1 MQSWKHWWLG
11 SLLFWLVA
19 STPLAGRVIW
29 WENFEDSTLSR
40 ITWHGSVSLAYDP
53 PYVQDDPAGFR
64 RQNHGIVS
72 LQLTSLADDTTWVR
86 FPVCE
91 GLCPPAVVELYLN
104 LPEAG
109 TGLTGTVWDLG
120 RLRLHLLALDADHYA
135 LQIEDSTGTHLF
147 DQDSLLLVPD
157 TVVHPQN
164 WYRIQVLLTDTLDF
178 VYLNGRQVGTGFR
191 PLQATLPDSTRLCLP
206 AGGTGTLLVD
216 DYLVSAPDIGLHPS
230 LLFGLEDLPILLFK
244 TTDSYTG
251 TSGIAP
257 AELWDSLQARA
268 NRYLETDT
276 LVLLDGEVR
285 YPYPFPWPPPLWSGL
300 LYQAHIPHWIQSEGF
315 VHALLGDSAHAAK
328 VRGILRSLSNWPQL
342 EWPFYYHN
350 PTPLYME
357 TDGFHYLLA
366 LTIGYDLVYD
376 ALSDFDRMSLENV
389 LLVKGV
395 QQADLALRVGV
406 LSERPVRSNKAL
418 VGATALLLTCLMVE
432 DSAYTAGPLATARGI
447 LQDFFS
453 NPVESFGSATGDAR
467 ENSFFASYAFV
478 HLAMAAQA
486 LERRGETWLRDQML
500 PFTRYRTTL
509 ALPGWRLYPPVGDNS
524 AVIQG
529 FMEQTPELFAYLASH
544 GNDPLAQWYLS
555 KISGYTFDYGQGLW
569 GDYLIFGTFLWLDNT
584 QSAASPE
591 ALSLSRLQRFP
602 VVGLA
607 VYRSAWEDPRTLFV
621 ALKARDAGA
630 FHNHLDN
637 NTLYIALGNRWVIG
651 EDTYR
656 NRPYT
661 EGHSTL
667 QVFWNGDTLG
677 QVWRTDGGTLWDPYR
692 DSSGVLLEAEAQG
705 SYQTVSLFHRR
716 VWILPQDT
724 LVLVWD
730 RIVSP
735 PEYAARYQLR
745 YHLFGTP
752 QWHGDTLW
760 LLQDSLAARL
770 LWLSPYATAQGLET
784 RPTDTVWTITSLADS
799 TDFEG
804 VAVFDLAPAAT
815 PSLPEF
821 RQISQGTGL
830 WYQEHRLLEVN
841 PILRDSVA
849 LLETHGSRAF
859 WTFLNLRP
867 YASYLVI
874 YVGDSTAGYDS
885 LTTDGYGRAGL
896 LLQAPEDTVELILL
910 WADRPCYPTRPT
922 ASNRIY
928 GRDTGTER
936 WIFARYHR
944 VFDRWIRYGTD
955 QFLDIGDFPALTTD
969 HEPWAAYYRRRRGR
983 WELVL
988 QNLETRSA
996 LRILNEWADS
1006 LEIQREPL
1014 ALYSIGDTLWLA
1026 HWLVRPD
1033 STSFLLLYRSVGDAL
1048 AVDTLDRSPV
1058 PPPALSTPSFA
1069 ALSPG
1074 LWLLWIH
1081 PDPLRSR
1088 LHLARI
1094 RPDSTE
1100 VDSLWPLRQPGGD
1113 LGLYA
1118 EGTRLFL
1125 AWHDGDTLWYSL
1137 REGDAWRTPEAV
1149 DTALGHPVFLTS
1161 QHLLVSSTGKRPAVL
1176 LYTFNGARYAR
1187 SLTLSDEG
1195 SGFFGTGRV
1204 LRTTHDAYRTR
1215 VLWSTGNPSTCLHD
1229 TLLSL
1234 RPRNFVNGHLTG
1246 TVLWRDTVFVNG
1258 DLVIDS
1264 GAVLRLLPG
1273 TVVQVTPYFDYLQG
1287 GRDPNAVELLVQG
1300 TLVAH
1305 GTARE
1310 PVYLRGEG
1318 AAGSWLGLRIA
1329 PGGHDTLIHTRLYD
1343 AEHGIVAEP
1352 GSELFLDT
1360 VYLWNLRGWAVVAE
1374 SAFVEIYRSYLLAPR
1389 GTLLEGCAGTLQS
1402 TSLQGRPQALTVRNP
1417 SGYLLLEDNRVYIST
1432 PIGILLEST
1441 GRRVDLFG
1449 NHVQSADLG
1458 VSLVNSS
1465 PLMAHNEVQLTR
1477 VASVWAAGPSA
1488 PRLYQ
1493 NLLHSRRFTVVAT
1506 DGARPVLGAEND
1518 SHSGEN
1524 SILGDSLRV
1533 VYSPTEPVV
1542 TPLKAENNWWGT
1554 ASPAPSL
1561 FLGPVDYIPYLTAPP
1576 GPARPAGGGPL
1587 QVMLNP
1593 GIARRWLHIE
1603 ATTAPTRPLAYEIY
1617 DAAGRR
1623 VRAGTLP
1630 PGQAR
1635 WRLALGR
1642 LPAGVYFLRL
1652 YHRGRILA
1660 HRRFVKL

>member
-1 MQSWKHWWLG
+1 MRPWKRRWAAG
-11 SLLFWLVA
+11 FLLWLVVG
-19 STPLAGRVIW
+19 TPLAGRVIW

-72 LQLTSLADDTTWVR
+72 LELAPLADDTTWVR
-86 FPVCE
+86 FPTCA
-91 GLCPPAVVELYLN
+91 GFCPPAVVELYVN
-104 LPEAG
+104 LPDAG
-109 TGLTGTVWDLG
+109 TGLTGTLWDLG
-120 RLRLHLLALDADHYA
+120 RLRVYLTALDANRYA
-135 LQIEDSTGTHLF
+135 LQIEDSTGIHLF
-147 DQDSLLLVPD
+147 DQDSLILVPD

-164 WYRIQVLLTDTLDF
+164 WYRIQVLLTDSLDF
-178 VYLNGRQVGTGFR
+178 VYLNGQRVGTGFR
-191 PLQATLPDSTRLCLP
+191 PLQATLPDSTRLQLP

-216 DYLVSAPDIGLHPS
+216 DYLVSVPDIGLHPG

-244 TTDSYTG
+244 TTDFYTG

-257 AELWDSLQARA
+257 AELWDSLQAQA
-268 NRYLETDT
+268 NRYLATDT

-315 VHALLGDSAHAAK
+315 VYALLGDLAHAAK

-376 ALSDFDRMSLENV
+376 ALSDFDRMSLENA

-395 QQADLALRVGV
+395 QQADLALRVGN
-406 LSERPVRSNKAL
+406 LAERPVRSNKAL
-418 VGATALLLTCLMVE
+418 VGAAALLLTCFMVE
-432 DSAYTAGPLATARGI
+432 DSAYTAGPLSTARDI
-447 LQDFFS
+447 LYDFFS
-453 NPVESFGSATGDAR
+453 HPEESFSPVTGDAR
-467 ENSFFASYAFV
+467 ENSFYTSYAFV

-486 LERRGETWLRDQML
+486 LERRGETWLRDQMV
-500 PFTRYRTTL
+500 PFVRYRVTL
-509 ALPGWRLYPPVGDNS
+509 ALPGWHLYPPVGDNS
-524 AVIQG
+524 AVLHG
-529 FMEQTPELFAYLASH
+529 YMEQTPELFAYLASH
-544 GNDPLAQWYLS
+544 GHDPLAQWYLS
-555 KISGYTFDYGQGLW
+555 RISGYTFDFGQGLW
-569 GDYLIFGTFLWLDNT
+569 GDYLVFGTFLWLDNF
-584 QSAASPE
+584 QPVASPE
-591 ALSLSRLQRFP
+591 ASGLPLLQKFP
-602 VVGLA
+602 VAGLA
-607 VYRSAWEDPRTLFV
+607 VYRSGWQDSRTLFV
-621 ALKARDAGA
+621 ALKSRDAGA

-637 NTLYIALGNRWVIG
+637 NTLYLALGSQWVIG

-656 NRPYT
+656 HLPYT
-661 EGHSTL
+661 ERHSTL
-667 QVFWNGDTLG
+667 LVFWDGDSLG
-677 QVWRTDGGTLWDPYR
+677 QVWRNDGGTLWDPYR

-724 LVLVWD
+724 TVLVWD

-760 LLQDSLAARL
+760 LVQDSLAVRL
-770 LWLSPYATAQGLET
+770 LWLSPYATVQGLET
-784 RPTDTVWTITSLADS
+784 YPTDTVWTLTSLADS

-804 VAVFDLAPAAT
+804 VAVFNLAPAAT
-815 PSLPEF
+815 PTLPEF
-821 RQISQGTGL
+821 HQVPQGTGI
-830 WYQEHRLLEVN
+830 WYGRHRLLEVH
-841 PILRDSVA
+841 PGLRDSLA
-849 LLETHGSRAF
+849 LLETRGRRAF

-867 YASYLVI
+867 HATYLVI
-874 YVGDSTAGYDS
+874 YVGDSIAGYDS

-896 LLQAPEDTVELILL
+896 LLQVPEDTVELFLL
-910 WADRPCYPTRPT
+910 WAGRPCYPTCPT
-922 ASNRIY
+922 TQNRIY
-928 GRDTGTER
+928 GRDPDTER
-936 WIFARYHR
+936 WVFAQHHR
-944 VFDRWIRYGTD
+944 FFDRWIRYGTTR
-955 QFLDIGDFPALTTD
+955 FLDIGDFPALTTD

-988 QNLETRSA
+988 QNLETRSD
-996 LRILNEWADS
+996 RRVLNRWADS
-1006 LEIQREPL
+1006 LGIRLHPPAL
-1014 ALYSIGDTLWLA
+1014 AGTGDTLWLA

-1033 STSFLLLYRSVGDAL
+1033 STGFLLLYRSTGSGL
-1048 AVDTLDRSPV
+1048 AVDTLDRAPVSP
-1058 PPPALSTPSFA
+1058 PTPSTPAFA
-1069 ALSPG
+1069 ASSSG
-1074 LWLLWIH
+1074 LRLLWVH

-1088 LHLARI
+1088 LYLARI
-1094 RPDSTE
+1094 QPDSVEIET
-1100 VDSLWPLRQPGGD
+1100 LWPLQHPGGD
-1113 LGLYA
+1113 LALYA

-1125 AWHDGDTLWYSL
+1125 AWQDGDTLWYSL
-1137 REGDAWRTPEAV
+1137 REGDAWRAPESV

-1176 LYTFNGARYAR
+1176 LYAFDGARFAR
-1187 SLTLSDEG
+1187 SLTLSDAG

-1204 LRTTHDAYRTR
+1204 LRTSHESYRTR
-1215 VLWSTGNPSTCLHD
+1215 VLWSTGEPAACLQD

-1234 RPRNFVNGHLTG
+1234 RPRNFVNGHLSG
-1246 TVLWRDTVFVNG
+1246 IVLWRDTVFVNG
-1258 DLVIDS
+1258 DLVVDS

-1273 TVVQVTPYFDYLQG
+1273 TVVQITPNFDYLQS
-1287 GRDPNAVELLVQG
+1287 GRDPNAVELVVRGL
-1300 TLVAH
+1300 LVAH
-1305 GTARE
+1305 GAVRE

-1329 PGGHDTLIHTRLYD
+1329 PGGRDSLIHTRLYD

-1352 GSELFLDT
+1352 GSELLLDT

-1374 SAFVEIYRSYLLAPR
+1374 SAFVEIYRSHLLAPR
-1389 GTLLEGCAGTLQS
+1389 GTLLEGCAGTIQG
-1402 TSLQGRPQALTVRNP
+1402 TNLQGRPQALTVRNP
-1417 SGYLLLEDNRVYIST
+1417 SGYLLLEDNRMYVST

-1449 NHVQSADLG
+1449 NHVQSADFG
-1458 VSLVNSS
+1458 VALVNSS
-1465 PLMAHNEVQLTR
+1465 PLMAHNEVQLTQ
-1477 VASVWAAGPSA
+1477 VASVWATGASA
-1488 PRLYQ
+1488 PRLYR
-1493 NLLHSRRFTVVAT
+1493 NLLHSHRFTVVAT
-1506 DGARPVLGAEND
+1506 DDARPVLGAEDD
-1518 SHSGEN
+1518 SHSGGN
-1524 SILGDSLRV
+1524 SIIGDSLRV

-1554 ASPAPSL
+1554 ASPVPSL

-1576 GPARPAGGGPL
+1576 GSARPASRRPL
-1587 QVMLNP
+1587 EVMLNP
-1593 GIARRWLHIE
+1593 GITRRWLQIE
-1603 ATTAPTRPLAYEIY
+1603 ATTAPTRPLAYAIY

-1635 WRLALGR
+1635 WRLALGQ